1 MKHTL
6 LIITALMLVVGFSN
20 AQTHKGMEFYESG
33 EPKSIKTYK
42 ELNDKF
48 ELVKSISLYE
58 NGQKEYER
66 TYKDG
71 KHDGLWTNWYENG
84 QKKEERTFKDGELDG
99 LYTEW
104 HKNGQKSVETTFKDG
119 DFIEWTKWDKDG
131 NKR

>member
-6 LIITALMLVVGFSN
+6 LIITALMLIVGFSN
-20 AQTHKGMEFYESG
+20 AQTHKGMEFYENG

-58 NGQKEYER
+58 NGQKEEEG

-71 KHDGLWTNWYENG
+71 E
-84 QKKEERTFKDGELDG
+84 KDGEWI
-99 LYTEW
+99 YYNE
-104 HKNGQKSVETTFKDG
+104 NG
-119 DFIEWTKWDKDG
+119 FIDKVD
-131 NKR
+131 NY